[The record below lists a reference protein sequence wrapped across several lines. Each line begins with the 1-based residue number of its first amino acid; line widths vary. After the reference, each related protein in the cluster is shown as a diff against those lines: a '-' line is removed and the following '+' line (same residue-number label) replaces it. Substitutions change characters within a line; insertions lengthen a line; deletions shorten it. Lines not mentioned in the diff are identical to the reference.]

1 MMACSPPSRTTH
13 SVRPPRVDVLVVDV
27 GAEGFADS

>member
-1 MMACSPPSRTTH
+1 MTAYLPPSRTTR
-13 SVRPPRVDVLVVDV
+13 SVRPPRVDVQVVDV